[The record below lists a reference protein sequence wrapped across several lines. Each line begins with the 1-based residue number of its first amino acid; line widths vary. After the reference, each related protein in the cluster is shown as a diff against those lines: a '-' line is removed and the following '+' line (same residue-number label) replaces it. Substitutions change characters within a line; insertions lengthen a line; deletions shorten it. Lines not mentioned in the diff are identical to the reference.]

1 MSLFHVTPATTLL
14 VIDLQERLA
23 SAMDEAA
30 MAHVTRQ
37 TCTLIELAKTFGA
50 ATIASEQYPKGLG
63 PTVAPVRAALGEDA
77 TIVEK
82 TRFDLTLAPSFE
94 DFLPILGARVVIT
107 GMEAH
112 ICVLTTARSLL
123 ARGHEVLVPFDAVIS
138 RQPAYRDNGLEQLR
152 ALGAT
157 IVNTET
163 IVFDTLRDA
172 KHPEFKKFSKLIA

>member
-1 MSLFHVTPATTLL
+1 MSLFHMTPATTLL

-23 SAMDEAA
+23 TAMDAEA

-37 TCTLIELAKTFGA
+37 TCTLIELARAFGA
-50 ATIASEQYPKGLG
+50 TTIASEQYPRGLG
-63 PTVAPVRAALGEDA
+63 PTLGPIVEALGEDA
-77 TIVEK
+77 TILEK
-82 TRFDLTLAPSFE
+82 THFDLTLAPAFAE
-94 DFLPILGARVVIT
+94 RLPTLSARVIIT
-107 GMEAH
+107 GMETH

-123 ARGHEVLVPFDAVIS
+123 ARGHEVLIPFDAVIS

-157 IVNTET
+157 IINTET

-172 KHPEFKKFSKLIA
+172 KHPEFKRFSKLIA